1 MNNTDLIIRLLFE
14 LSKHKYKNIKWYCH
28 NLANYDHYFIFK
40 ALSVYN
46 EDKDNMNKI
55 NVKFGFRDQDIIKLT
70 FNFEIDGDKR
80 KVVIVDSLPLLNN
93 KLKDLTIAYE
103 LDSIKGVFPHSF
115 ASDRTLFYKCN
126 TPDFIH
132 YQKYWDIE
140 TYKTNNWDF
149 KHESN
154 KYLYDD
160 IKGLYEVL
168 KKAEQEIFEIFDVHL
183 SLSSTISS
191 LALQIFMK
199 NYYIP
204 GSIPSIKMSDVY
216 KDIKSAYF
224 RGITEVYKPFGKD
237 LYYYDVN
244 SLYPFVALNSMPG
257 TECYKHETFDSKINL
272 DQLFGFYSCE
282 IVKTNESYLGLL
294 PVINEKGVF
303 YPIGKWSDWYFSEEL
318 KFARKIGYKITVLSG
333 YTFNREDNVFKKYIE
348 SIYDI
353 KSNPKNSVQRA
364 LAKSLLN
371 NLLGRFGIDLN
382 KPVTKVVSNKE
393 FQ

>member
-132 YQKYWDIE
+132 YQKYWDLE

-204 GSIPSIKMSDVY
+204 GSIPPIKMSDVY

-224 RGITEVYKPFGKD
+224 GGITEVYKPFGKD
-237 LYYYDVN
+237 LYY
-244 SLYPFVALNSMPG
+244 
-257 TECYKHETFDSKINL
+257 
-272 DQLFGFYSCE
+272 
-282 IVKTNESYLGLL
+282 
-294 PVINEKGVF
+294 
-303 YPIGKWSDWYFSEEL
+303 
-318 KFARKIGYKITVLSG
+318 
-333 YTFNREDNVFKKYIE
+333 
-348 SIYDI
+348 
-353 KSNPKNSVQRA
+353 
-364 LAKSLLN
+364 
-371 NLLGRFGIDLN
+371 
-382 KPVTKVVSNKE
+382 
-393 FQ
+393 